1 MNHRGPR
8 TWLAAASVA
17 VVLAFALGGPIA
29 TAQEADDE
37 AADAI
42 YTMLGRGYAVV
53 FGYPADEVPS
63 SGDDEEEEEEPE
75 EPPPPQ
81 TCPEDQRG
89 VPEELQARIDRLS
102 DTSDHDPVEATENEV
117 PTPRGQ
123 PIKFDFGLADTS
135 LRSDPGSHSISSFF
149 YVDLGGTQ
157 DAWTSAEADGFASGH
172 ARFEERCGQPFF
184 GQPGDADD
192 VHVIS
197 EAIEGPY
204 AYAFTQSQ
212 RPTYPGGMTMKESIT
227 VAEMDGRTDP
237 VWGKVTT
244 ITKGVSVGEL
254 HADQVVTVI
263 EVVTDGTDDG
273 TTIKAYTDV
282 VGLSVAGTPLEVT
295 SGAPP
300 VSAGAHMV
308 GVAAPEIRH
317 RPDGTVEVTAGGMYV
332 AGQADNPLG
341 LQRSQ
346 AVFIGGAWYD
356 FSVST
361 FPSFDD
367 EFEDEFEAPP
377 PPPPAETAP
386 PAQQDPALTAPSQ
399 PVAEPPAFEPA
410 PQPEV
415 TDRPTGDD
423 DPEVAPQT
431 VTASSRYGVYRAGP
445 QSIGPSLVLA
455 TFVMSLLT
463 GVFVWARHTYPEIRA
478 ALTTP
483 LFRWMDHVYRAFMRG

>member
-1 MNHRGPR
+1 M
-8 TWLAAASVA
+8 
-17 VVLAFALGGPIA
+17 LAFALAGPIA
-29 TAQEADDE
+29 TAQETADE
-37 AADAI
+37 APDAV

-63 SGDDEEEEEEPE
+63 TGDDEEPE

-89 VPEELQARIDRLS
+89 VPEELQARIDQLS
-102 DTSDHDPVEATENEV
+102 DTSDHDPLEATENEV

-157 DAWTSAEADGFASGH
+157 DAWTSAETDGYASGH

-184 GQPGDADD
+184 GQPGDADQ

-227 VAEMDGRTDP
+227 VAEMDGRTSP
-237 VWGKVTT
+237 VTGKVTT
-244 ITKGVSVGEL
+244 IAKGVSVGDI

-273 TTIKAYTDV
+273 TTIKAFTDV
-282 VGLSVAGTPLEVT
+282 VGLSAAGEPLDVT

-300 VSAGAHMV
+300 VSAGSALV
-308 GVAAPEIRH
+308 GVAAPEVRLL
-317 RPDGTVEVTAGGMYV
+317 PDGTTEITAGGMYV
-332 AGQADNPLG
+332 SNEVPNPLG
-341 LQRSQ
+341 LQAKQ
-346 AVFIGGAWYD
+346 AMFVGGAWYD
-356 FSVST
+356 FNVT
-361 FPSFDD
+361 AFPSFDD
-367 EFEDEFEAPP
+367 DFEDEFEAAPP
-377 PPPPAETAP
+377 PPPPAQTAP
-386 PAQQDPALTAPSQ
+386 PEEESFAAPSQ

-415 TDRPTGDD
+415 AQQPTRDEE
-423 DPEVAPQT
+423 PQVAPEM

-445 QSIGPSLVLA
+445 QAIGPGLVLA
-455 TFVMSLLT
+455 TFLMSLFT

-478 ALTTP
+478 ALGTP
-483 LFRWMDHVYRAFMRG
+483 LFRWMDHAYRAFMRG